1 MPLNLASPGILVKEI
16 DLTAGRVDPT
26 SAAIGAI
33 VGPFE
38 KGPVNEP
45 VLVTNEQG
53 LLDNFGDPHATDKQ
67 YETWLVASSY
77 LAYGGPLQVV
87 RSDSSNLKN
96 AASGG
101 LDGSNYSQVTIGSYD
116 DYVNNGYDENTLA
129 TASIV
134 ASNPGGWA
142 NGIKVG
148 VIDSKADQIVSG
160 ISTAFDSATGLNQ
173 YVGYGVTQS
182 LNGRVIIGSG
192 STSLVEHSLGTGAY
206 LKGMITEVGSGQV
219 SVKVL
224 STVSAAGTVTD
235 VDYQQ
240 GGVYEFKTGSVIG
253 VSTVATGTKSGNITA
268 SSTVSDWFDSQN
280 ITLSNGKTI
289 AWNSLADKPG
299 TSSYAAARGARFDE
313 VSVVVVDDTGDVT
326 GNAQTILEKHLN
338 LSKAKDAEYSVGAT
352 SYWRKYISENSEYI
366 FALGTND
373 LSPVGAAYT
382 SGAAN
387 YNVVGDFAW
396 DQNASGIAF
405 GGSGNTVLTLE
416 GGTNYNGQ
424 TGISTAGALDATV
437 GDLSTGYDIFANTEE
452 YEVDFLLMG
461 GASGTQEDSQALASK
476 VISVAEGRQ
485 DALAFIS
492 PGRTTQLTETVAG
505 QYAVKSDAD
514 ITTNVVNWYSPVP
527 SSSYAIFDSGYKYMY
542 DRFADTFRYVPL
554 NGDVAGL
561 CARNDSTNFPWF
573 SPAGTQRGAILNS
586 VKLAYN
592 PSKLQRDT
600 LYSNRINPV
609 VFSPGSGIILFG
621 DKTGLAKASAFDRI
635 NVRRLFIFLEDA
647 IKAAA
652 KDVMFEFN
660 DALTRNSFVNAVEP
674 FLRDVQAK
682 RGIQEFRLIC
692 DESNNTAAIID
703 ANEFIADIYVKPSRS
718 INFIGLTFVATRSGV
733 SFSEVIGNV

>member
-160 ISTAFDSATGLNQ
+160 ISTAFDDAVGLNQ

-253 VSTVATGTKSGNITA
+253 VSTVATGTKSGNTTA

-313 VSVVVVDDTGDVT
+313 VSVVVVDDTGEVT

-382 SGAAN
+382 AGKGN
-387 YNVVGDFAW
+387 FNLVGDFAW

-405 GGSGNTVLTLE
+405 GRPA
-416 GGTNYNGQ
+416 
-424 TGISTAGALDATV
+424 TG
-437 GDLSTGYDIFANTEE
+437 
-452 YEVDFLLMG
+452 
-461 GASGTQEDSQALASK
+461 
-476 VISVAEGRQ
+476 
-485 DALAFIS
+485 
-492 PGRTTQLTETVAG
+492 ET
-505 QYAVKSDAD
+505 
-514 ITTNVVNWYSPVP
+514 
-527 SSSYAIFDSGYKYMY
+527 
-542 DRFADTFRYVPL
+542 
-554 NGDVAGL
+554 
-561 CARNDSTNFPWF
+561 
-573 SPAGTQRGAILNS
+573 RG
-586 VKLAYN
+586 
-592 PSKLQRDT
+592 
-600 LYSNRINPV
+600 
-609 VFSPGSGIILFG
+609 
-621 DKTGLAKASAFDRI
+621 
-635 NVRRLFIFLEDA
+635 
-647 IKAAA
+647 
-652 KDVMFEFN
+652 
-660 DALTRNSFVNAVEP
+660 
-674 FLRDVQAK
+674 
-682 RGIQEFRLIC
+682 
-692 DESNNTAAIID
+692 
-703 ANEFIADIYVKPSRS
+703 
-718 INFIGLTFVATRSGV
+718 
-733 SFSEVIGNV
+733 